1 MMEITLNIC
10 IYILV
15 MASVTYLIRMIPLTF
30 FRKKVKSRF
39 LRSMLYYL
47 PYSVLSAMVL
57 PSVFYSTG
65 SVITAAVG
73 FAVALI
79 LALLKRS
86 LITVALGASLAVYVA
101 GLVIGAMGF

>member
-1 MMEITLNIC
+1 MTENFF
-10 IYILV
+10 IYLLV
-15 MASVTYLIRMIPLTF
+15 MAGVTYLIRMIPLTF

-39 LRSMLYYL
+39 VRSMLYYL

-73 FAVALI
+73 FTVAVV
-79 LALLKRS
+79 LAFMRRS
-86 LITVALGASLAVYVA
+86 LITVALGASLAVYLTGLIVMGA
-101 GLVIGAMGF
+101 GG